1 VAPLTAE
8 LLRLVNGY
16 QASQAIHVAATL
28 GIADLLADG
37 ARSSDDVA
45 EAAGA
50 DPDAL
55 YRLLRALAALGV
67 LHEEDGRRF
76 SLTELGDGLRSDAP
90 QSVAGWAAYI
100 GRPAYWQAWGAL
112 LHSVRTGET
121 AFPAVHGTDVWDYRA
136 HRPEDSAAFDRAMT
150 ASTRTIDAA
159 VVEAYDFG
167 RYGTIVDVGGG
178 RGALLAA
185 LLRRHPAMQGVLF
198 DRPHVVAEAVE
209 LLEEAGVADRCRIKG
224 GSFFDG
230 VPAGADAYLLKS
242 IVHDWEDPEAT
253 AILERCRAAIGDRG
267 GALLL
272 VERDLGPPNEV
283 PAAKLSDLNML
294 VAPGGRERTQEE
306 YAALLAASG
315 FAFAGATAAGVVNVI
330 EARPV

>member
-112 LHSVRTGET
+112 LHSVRTGRRRSRRCTGPMCGTT
-121 AFPAVHGTDVWDYRA
+121 APIV
-136 HRPEDSAAFDRAMT
+136 PKT
-150 ASTRTIDAA
+150 APRST
-159 VVEAYDFG
+159 G
-167 RYGTIVDVGGG
+167 R
-178 RGALLAA
+178 
-185 LLRRHPAMQGVLF
+185 
-198 DRPHVVAEAVE
+198 
-209 LLEEAGVADRCRIKG
+209 
-224 GSFFDG
+224 
-230 VPAGADAYLLKS
+230 
-242 IVHDWEDPEAT
+242 
-253 AILERCRAAIGDRG
+253 
-267 GALLL
+267 
-272 VERDLGPPNEV
+272 
-283 PAAKLSDLNML
+283 
-294 VAPGGRERTQEE
+294 
-306 YAALLAASG
+306 
-315 FAFAGATAAGVVNVI
+315 
-330 EARPV
+330 

>member
-1 VAPLTAE
+1 
-8 LLRLVNGY
+8 
-16 QASQAIHVAATL
+16 
-28 GIADLLADG
+28 
-37 ARSSDDVA
+37 
-45 EAAGA
+45 
-50 DPDAL
+50 
-55 YRLLRALAALGV
+55 
-67 LHEEDGRRF
+67 
-76 SLTELGDGLRSDAP
+76 
-90 QSVAGWAAYI
+90 
-100 GRPAYWQAWGAL
+100 
-112 LHSVRTGET
+112 
-121 AFPAVHGTDVWDYRA
+121 
-136 HRPEDSAAFDRAMT
+136 MT

-209 LLEEAGVADRCRIKG
+209 LLEEAGVADRCRIEG